1 MDECCKDK
9 KKDSTCNFKLP
20 PEDYAELQDIASK
33 LYGGLSLSD
42 MMRTLTYAQLE
53 KVRKTG
59 DPKDFL
65 DCLIKKD

>member
-1 MDECCKDK
+1 MDDRKDK
-9 KKDSTCNFKLP
+9 KKEATCNFKLP
-20 PEDYAELQDIASK
+20 EDDYIELQQIASK

-59 DPKDFL
+59 DPKAFL